1 MATIVKGKN
10 ALKPHTVRYRDPVSG
25 KQREQSFAKLPEA
38 KQFKAQV
45 ELDISKGTFVD
56 PKLGTQK
63 FRDAARGWLDRH
75 PGTPK
80 TKEVYESV
88 LRLYVLPE
96 FGHRSLKD
104 VASDREAVELWV
116 RKTLPAKG
124 LGASSIRTCYLV
136 LSAIINDAIKGGRLH
151 QSRIKGIKMPEVS
164 ARAEFKFAS
173 PWQIEEFAARMPEP
187 YGFTLYLM
195 YGCGLR
201 LGEALGVRA
210 DSFMDSGRVLRIQR
224 QMPPSGK
231 GMIPLKHRGKD
242 GYRDVPVPNYVWN
255 AMPKGFA
262 FFPAISHRAYLS
274 RFHNARNFASGPDCT
289 PHKLRHM
296 FASQCLSAGVPI
308 TDVSKWL
315 GHKDIN
321 MTYAIYGHLA
331 PGSWDRAR
339 EALDAA
345 WQEEETE

>member
-1 MATIVKGKN
+1 MATLVKGGK
-10 ALKPHTVRYRDPVSG
+10 TVRYRDPVSG
-25 KQREQSFAKLPEA
+25 KQREQSFGTRPEA
-38 KQFKAQV
+38 RQFKAQV

-96 FGHRSLKD
+96 FGHRALKD
-104 VASDREAVELWV
+104 VAGDREGVELWV
-116 RKTLPAKG
+116 RKTLPDKN

-136 LSAIINDAIKGGRLH
+136 LSSIINDAIKGGRLH
-151 QSRIKGIKMPEVS
+151 GSRIKGIKMPEVS
-164 ARAEFKFAS
+164 QRAEFEFAY
-173 PWQIEEFAARMPEP
+173 PWQIEEFAARMEEP
-187 YGFTLYLM
+187 YGFAIYLM

-201 LGEALGVRA
+201 VGEALGVCAA
-210 DSFMDSGRVLRIQR
+210 DFREKSTVLRVSRQR
-224 QMPPSGK
+224 PPRG
-231 GMIPLKHRGKD
+231 GEMIPLKHRGKD
-242 GYRDVPVPNYVWN
+242 GYRDVPVPEYVKQ
-255 AMPKGFA
+255 AMPTGFMG
-262 FFPAISHRAYLS
+262 FPPISHRAFLT
-274 RFHNARNFASGPDCT
+274 RFHAARNFAHGPVCT
-289 PHKLRHM
+289 PHTLRHM
-296 FASQCLSAGVPI
+296 FASQCLASGVPI

-321 MTYAIYGHLA
+321 MTYAIYGHLV